1 MNNISRRKVIQILG
15 FAGGGMGTIL
25 LGRALWPT
33 ESVPASPSEKWKLP
47 SLPPATKDGVIAE
60 FNVATVDTQTQSI
73 RIERKRAEF
82 RTEAI
87 ADGIALD
94 LIVIPGGTFAMGSP
108 EGEGYEDVEGNDFEY
123 PQHQVTIQPFFMGTY
138 AVTQAQ
144 WKAVAN
150 LPKVGGELEA
160 DPSEFKG
167 GQRPVDKVSW
177 DDAVE
182 FCERLSQHTG
192 REYRLPTEAE
202 WEYAC
207 RAGTTTPFHTG
218 ETLTSDLANYNATE
232 TYGDGPT
239 GEYRGQTTDVGS
251 FPANAFGLYDMHGN
265 VWEWCQDQWGGGYEN
280 APTDGSAWMEGIV
293 PVARLLRGSYWKNE
307 LDSCRSAYRAS
318 QDPAFGF
325 SFRVVG
331 VK

>member
-1 MNNISRRKVIQILG
+1 MNNISRRKIIQILG
-15 FAGGGMGTIL
+15 FAGGGIGTLL
-25 LGRALWPT
+25 LGRALLPPKPVT
-33 ESVPASPSEKWKLP
+33 ESSAEKWKLP
-47 SLPPATKDGVIAE
+47 ELQPTTKDGAIAE

-73 RIERKRAEF
+73 HIERKQAEF
-82 RTEAI
+82 RTDAI
-87 ADGIALD
+87 ADSIALD
-94 LIVIPGGTFAMGSP
+94 LMVIPGGTFAMGSP
-108 EGEGYEDVEGNDFEY
+108 EGEGLDNEK
-123 PQHQVTIQPFFMGTY
+123 PQHQVTIQPFLMGTY

-150 LPKVGGELEA
+150 LPKVGGELDA

-167 GQRPVDKVSW
+167 SQRPVEKVSW
-177 DDAVE
+177 DHAVE

-232 TYGDGPT
+232 THGDGPI
-239 GEYRGQTTDVGS
+239 GEYRGQTTAVGS

-265 VWEWCQDQWGGGYEN
+265 VWEWCQDQWRGDYEN
-280 APTDGSAWMEGIV
+280 APTDGSAWMQGIV
-293 PVARLLRGSYWKNE
+293 PIARLLRGSYWKNE
-307 LDSCRSAYRAS
+307 LDSCRSAYHAS
-318 QDPAFGF
+318 QSPAVVGF
-325 SFRVVG
+325 SFRVVCAAS
-331 VK
+331 